1 MSKRTSSGTSKAKAF
16 TEDGPEGRHPNHP
29 RYQPVA
35 RPPNHFVSRLT
46 CRLVSIPKGIGAGRG
61 GSSSASG
68 NGERFVD
75 DQRDISEYINK
86 GNRHVVRPRGI
97 HGGRVRRSNGSGNG
111 DPFVND
117 LVDIGQDIDEG
128 NKDVVRW
135 RDIHRGRCG
144 SSIAI
149 GEGDRIADDYAEDFE
164 EGIDELY
171 MEYPYRGT
179 CSPTNNF
186 YLQVSSLEVYQH
198 FHTKKGSVSEYITT
212 RNYVYTNNSYAHQ
225 SSVASSEVVVNL
237 KQQLEDQEKA
247 SHELERVAKER
258 QDAPEEWEREAE
270 QRVKVSPVDINP
282 INSSAYEEGGTTVV
296 GCENDASIQ
305 KSNGLA
311 TLEKEM
317 ETRDCYKVSID
328 TSLVDAACI
337 PDVGNNGF
345 KIVKDEVG
353 VFFAWQKDQVV
364 FDPKATPP
372 STIQMNVENKTAPK
386 LHTKRKNFYVSSDAM
401 QRQAKKKSL

>member
-97 HGGRVRRSNGSGNG
+97 YGGRVRRSNGSGNG

-149 GEGDRIADDYAEDFE
+149 GEGDRIANDYVEDVE

-186 YLQVSSLEVYQH
+186 YLQNS
-198 FHTKKGSVSEYITT
+198 
-212 RNYVYTNNSYAHQ
+212 VYTNNSYAHQ

-247 SHELERVAKER
+247 SHELERAAKEQ

-270 QRVKVSPVDINP
+270 QRVKRYFDVDLTFKKLVMNRLGQLQRNFRRKLRQTYILPNQNTLSKLNEVSVKY
-282 INSSAYEEGGTTVV
+282 SAILKAEE
-296 GCENDASIQ
+296 
-305 KSNGLA
+305 
-311 TLEKEM
+311 
-317 ETRDCYKVSID
+317 
-328 TSLVDAACI
+328 
-337 PDVGNNGF
+337 
-345 KIVKDEVG
+345 
-353 VFFAWQKDQVV
+353 
-364 FDPKATPP
+364 
-372 STIQMNVENKTAPK
+372 
-386 LHTKRKNFYVSSDAM
+386 
-401 QRQAKKKSL
+401 